1 MSWLSAFKLRMN
13 TLAIVLI
20 PVCIAIDWA
29 GHAIASTLKLPLFLD
44 SIGTVLGGLL
54 AGPWVGGLAGLI
66 TNFISSGTVDP
77 IAAPYSIIS
86 LLIGFAAGIAGFY
99 SWQKRRV
106 GWFMLYLLIFLV
118 ASVGSTPLNIALY
131 HGQSGVWFG
140 DAIYAGLVKSGVP
153 TWLAAYLDEA
163 AGDLPDKLITVLVA
177 LLIYQGLPRRFRS
190 LFALYRRPEEVEPEP
205 VHAATGSV

>member
-1 MSWLSAFKLRMN
+1 MN

-77 IAAPYSIIS
+77 IAAPYSVIS
-86 LLIGFAAGIAGFY
+86 LAIGIAAGIGGEPRGRQTPAGRVSPYVFIVSSAARCARPPPTY
-99 SWQKRRV
+99 TPRPAGPAGRCARRSPPAV
-106 GWFMLYLLIFLV
+106 CN
-118 ASVGSTPLNIALY
+118 AP
-131 HGQSGVWFG
+131 
-140 DAIYAGLVKSGVP
+140 
-153 TWLAAYLDEA
+153 
-163 AGDLPDKLITVLVA
+163 
-177 LLIYQGLPRRFRS
+177 
-190 LFALYRRPEEVEPEP
+190 
-205 VHAATGSV
+205 